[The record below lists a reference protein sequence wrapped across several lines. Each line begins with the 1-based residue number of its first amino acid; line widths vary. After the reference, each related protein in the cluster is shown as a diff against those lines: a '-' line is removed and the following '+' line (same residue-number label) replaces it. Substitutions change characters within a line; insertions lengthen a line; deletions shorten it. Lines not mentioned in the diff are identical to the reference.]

1 MCQIDLYKSFNLL
14 FLEKFINKQM
24 NFIGIIPSRYQSTR
38 FPGKSLADIGGK
50 TMIQRVYEQAQKAMD
65 EVWVAT
71 DDQRIVEAVKGFGGN
86 VVMTSTTH
94 RSGTDRCAEA
104 ALKVADLTGKD
115 FDVVVNIQGDEPFM
129 QPHEIE
135 LIRVCFTKSANT
147 EIATLIQPILKNE
160 DIFKPVMVKVVLDKD
175 SNAIFFS
182 RAPIPHIFGV
192 DESKWLESYPFYGHV
207 GLYAYKFSVLQ
218 ELAKLSEVLVEKVE
232 SLEQL
237 RWLENGYKIK
247 TNITDSD
254 NFGIDTPEDLAKVLA
269 DGIEKYYK

>member
-1 MCQIDLYKSFNLL
+1 
-14 FLEKFINKQM
+14 M

-38 FPGKSLADIGGK
+38 FPGKPLADICGK
-50 TMIQRVYEQAQKAMD
+50 TMIQRVYEQAQKALE

-71 DDQRIVEAVKGFGGN
+71 DDERIVEAVKGFGGN
-86 VVMTSTTH
+86 VVMTSPDH
-94 RSGTDRCAEA
+94 RSGTDRCGEA
-104 ALKVADLTGKD
+104 ALKITELTGKSY
-115 FDVVVNIQGDEPFM
+115 DVVVNIQGDEPFM
-129 QPHEIE
+129 QPREIG
-135 LIRVCFTKSANT
+135 LIRECFTSSLNT

-207 GLYAYKFSVLQ
+207 GLYAYRFSVLQ
-218 ELAKLSEVLVEKVE
+218 ELSKLSEVLVEKVE

-254 NFGIDTPEDLAKVLA
+254 NFGIDTPEDLAKVISE
-269 DGIEKYYK
+269 GIEKYYR

>member
-1 MCQIDLYKSFNLL
+1 
-14 FLEKFINKQM
+14 M

-38 FPGKSLADIGGK
+38 FPGKSLADICGK
-50 TMIQRVYEQAQKAMD
+50 TMIQRVYEQAHKAL
-65 EVWVAT
+65 EVIWVAT
-71 DDQRIVEAVKGFGGN
+71 DDQRIVDAVKGFGGN
-86 VVMTSTTH
+86 VVMTSPHH

-104 ALKVADLTGKD
+104 ALKIAELTGKTY
-115 FDVVVNIQGDEPFM
+115 DVVVNIQGDEPFM
-129 QPHEIE
+129 QPREIG
-135 LIRVCFTKSANT
+135 LIRECFTDSENT

-182 RAPIPHIFGV
+182 RAPIPHIFNV

-207 GLYAYKFSVLQ
+207 GLYAYRFSTLQ

-269 DGIEKYYK
+269 EGIEKYYR

>member
-1 MCQIDLYKSFNLL
+1 
-14 FLEKFINKQM
+14 M

-50 TMIQRVYEQAQKAMD
+50 TMIQRVYEQARKAMED
-65 EVWVAT
+65 VWVAT
-71 DDQRIVEAVKGFGGN
+71 DDERIEKVVKGFGGN
-86 VVMTSTTH
+86 VVMTSANH

-104 ALKVADLTGKD
+104 ALKIAELTGESY
-115 FDVVVNIQGDEPFM
+115 DVVVNIQGDEPFM
-129 QPHEIE
+129 QPREIE
-135 LIRVCFTKSANT
+135 LIRECFTGSLNT
-147 EIATLIQPILKNE
+147 QIATLIQPILINE

-175 SNAIFFS
+175 SNAIYFS
-182 RAPIPHIFGV
+182 RSPIPHIFGV
-192 DESKWLESYPFYGHV
+192 DESKWLENYPFYGHV
-207 GLYAYKFSVLQ
+207 GLYAYRFSTLQ
-218 ELAKLSEVLVEKVE
+218 ELAKLSEVQVEKVE

-269 DGIEKYYK
+269 EGIDKYYK

>member
-1 MCQIDLYKSFNLL
+1 M
-14 FLEKFINKQM
+14 E
-24 NFIGIIPSRYQSTR
+24 
-38 FPGKSLADIGGK
+38 
-50 TMIQRVYEQAQKAMD
+50 

-71 DDQRIVEAVKGFGGN
+71 DDERIVDAVKGFGGN
-86 VVMTSTTH
+86 VVMTSTNH

-104 ALKVADLTGKD
+104 ALKIAGLTGKTY
-115 FDVVVNIQGDEPFM
+115 DVVVNIQGDEPFM
-129 QPHEIE
+129 QPREIG
-135 LIRVCFTKSANT
+135 LIRECFTDSMNT

-182 RAPIPHIFGV
+182 RAPIPHIFNV
-192 DESKWLESYPFYGHV
+192 DESKWLENYPFYGHV
-207 GLYAYKFSVLQ
+207 GLYAYRFSILQ
-218 ELAKLSEVLVEKVE
+218 ELAKLSEVLVERVE

-269 DGIEKYYK
+269 EGIEKYYR

>member
-1 MCQIDLYKSFNLL
+1 
-14 FLEKFINKQM
+14 M

-38 FPGKSLADIGGK
+38 FPGKSLADICGK
-50 TMIQRVYEQAQKAMD
+50 TMIQRVYEQAAKAMAD
-65 EVWVAT
+65 VWVAT
-71 DDQRIVEAVKGFGGN
+71 DDERIVAEVKRFGGN
-86 VVMTSTTH
+86 VVMTSTEH

-104 ALKVADLTGKD
+104 ACKVTEQTGKSY
-115 FDVVVNIQGDEPFM
+115 DVVVNIQGDEPFM

-135 LIRVCFTKSANT
+135 LIQDCFTSSPDT
-147 EIATLIQPILKNE
+147 QIATLIQPILKNE
-160 DIFKPVMVKVVLDKD
+160 DIFKPVMVKVILDKD
-175 SNAIFFS
+175 SNAIYFS

-207 GLYAYKFSVLQ
+207 GLYAYRFSTLQ
-218 ELAKLSEVLVEKVE
+218 ELANLSEVLVEKRE
-232 SLEQL
+232 SLEML

-269 DGIEKYYK
+269 EGIDKYYS